1 MTLEP
6 ISEES
11 PVTSRRSA
19 RRLIFTSIKIILLS
33 ALLYFVVIAISRELK
48 KVEDWSIFRPDWT
61 WIFLSMLASFGVC
74 SVQII
79 SYRHLLR
86 CYGQRPTWPQMMSI
100 AWIPPLGK
108 YIPGKVAALGGAMY
122 MLRKF
127 GVAAAIA
134 ISVVLMMD
142 AFAVLLGLMIGS
154 RLLMTEP
161 VASRVP
167 GGSILAIGVIVI
179 GCIALLPAVF
189 SRILNFGL
197 RVLKRP
203 PLDQLPSLLNY
214 IVPILCGIFQWLFA
228 GLALWCMCRSITFV
242 DSNLIPDF
250 IVIQACAMTIGYL
263 ALIAPGGFGVTEAIR
278 LIALAP
284 LLPHAQVG
292 TVSVVV
298 IAMRLMQIGI
308 EVGLAGIGALIYTR
322 ISKSRQTN
330 SA

>member
-11 PVTSRRSA
+11 RASSRRNA
-19 RRLIFTSIKIILLS
+19 RRWIFNSIKIVLLS
-33 ALLYFVVIAISRELK
+33 ALLYFVVIAIRRELL
-48 KVEDWSIFRPDWT
+48 KVEDWNVFRPDWT
-61 WIFLSMLASFGVC
+61 WVLLSMLASLGVC

-86 CYGQRPTWPQMMSI
+86 CYGQHPTWPQMMSI

-108 YIPGKVAALGGAMY
+108 YVPGKVAALGGAMY

-142 AFAVLLGLMIGS
+142 AFAVLIGLMIGS

-161 VASRVP
+161 VASKVP
-167 GGSILAIGVIVI
+167 GGSFLALGVIVI
-179 GCIALLPAVF
+179 GCVILYPAVF
-189 SRILNFGL
+189 SRVLNFGL
-197 RVLKRP
+197 RILKKP
-203 PLDQLPSLLNY
+203 ALDQLPSLFDYL
-214 IVPILCGIFQWLFA
+214 VPILCGVFQWLFA

-242 DSNLIPDF
+242 DPNLIPNF

-278 LIALAP
+278 LIALGP
-284 LLPHAQVG
+284 LLPDAQVG
-292 TVSVVV
+292 TVSIVV

-322 ISKSRQTN
+322 ISKSRPTN